1 MSKRDFYEVLGVA
14 RGASDDDVKK
24 AYRKLAM
31 KYHPDRNKG
40 RKDAET
46 RFKEAKEAYE
56 ILSDKEKRAAYDRFG
71 HAGVDPSMAA
81 GAGAGAGAGG
91 AGFDFNEM
99 FRQARS
105 QRGGGAGA
113 GGAPGGGFEGFHFE
127 GDPSEIFE
135 GLFGGGTRR
144 AASRPRKGADLTYL
158 MNISLEQSA
167 KGFETMISVPADD
180 GSTRTLEVKI
190 PAGIRDGQKVRIA
203 GQGHAGA
210 NGAPPGDV
218 LVQIAIDAH
227 PRFEREG
234 DDLVTRVTISQP
246 KAALGGEIDVATLD
260 GHVAMTLP
268 PGTQPGRRFRLR
280 GKGIR
285 GMKSGEPGDLYVQVQ
300 VETPTQLTAE
310 QQALYRQLEASL
322 AGRAP

>member
-14 RGASDDDVKK
+14 RGASDEDIKK
-24 AYRKLAM
+24 SYRKLAM

-40 RKDAET
+40 RKDAEA

-56 ILSDKEKRAAYDRFG
+56 VLSDKEKRAAYDRFG

-81 GAGAGAGAGG
+81 GAGAAGG
-91 AGFDFNEM
+91 GPGFDFNEV
-99 FRQARS
+99 FRQARA
-105 QRGGGAGA
+105 RGGAQ
-113 GGAPGGGFEGFHFE
+113 GGPGPQGGGFEGFHFE

-135 GLFGGGTRR
+135 GLFGGGGRR

-167 KGFETMISVPADD
+167 HGFETMISVPGDD
-180 GSTRTLEVKI
+180 GTTKTLEVKI

-218 LVQIAIDAH
+218 LVQIAVDAH

-234 DDLVTRVTISQP
+234 DDLVTRVAISQP
-246 KAALGGEIDVATLD
+246 KAALGGEIEVATLD
-260 GHVAMTLP
+260 GHVAMTIP

-280 GKGIR
+280 GKGIK
-285 GMKSGEPGDLYVQVQ
+285 GMKSGDYGDLYVQVQ
-300 VETPTQLTAE
+300 VETPTHLTAE
-310 QQALYRQLEASL
+310 QQALYRQLDASL
-322 AGRAP
+322 QAAAARGS